1 MLHGLYVPVGDLPHA
16 ALGVLPRR
24 GGVVYPRRVGAGLLH
39 HRVHLPER
47 LQPLLPQHGRLVQF
61 EQRLLRLGALPV
73 GALLRQLGRDL
84 VVEQPVLHRLHVPV
98 GHVPCAGGVLPR
110 RGRRLH
116 GRGCGACLLRLLPLV
131 RSDRLGSLLLPID
144 RRRVHH
150 EPRLLRLAALPLWD
164 M

>member
-1 MLHGLYVPVGDLPHA
+1 VLHRVHVPVGDVSDP
-16 ALGVLPRR
+16 
-24 GGVVYPRRVGAGLLH
+24 
-39 HRVHLPER
+39 
-47 LQPLLPQHGRLVQF
+47 
-61 EQRLLRLGALPV
+61 
-73 GALLRQLGRDL
+73 
-84 VVEQPVLHRLHVPV
+84 
-98 GHVPCAGGVLPR
+98 GGVLPR